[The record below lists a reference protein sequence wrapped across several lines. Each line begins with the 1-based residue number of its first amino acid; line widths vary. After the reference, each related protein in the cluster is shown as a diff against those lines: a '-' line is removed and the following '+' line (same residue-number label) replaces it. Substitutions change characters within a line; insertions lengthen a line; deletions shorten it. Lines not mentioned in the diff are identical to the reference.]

1 MRDFHD
7 PLFSSEIEPPS
18 ERSTGLVLAA
28 VALFI
33 AYVFRANLYA
43 SVAALIAAAALSL
56 ISFFAARLLA
66 PVNLAWFR
74 LSLLISR
81 VVTPAVMFIIFAVAF
96 VPMGY
101 LMRTPARPAPHTSA
115 PGRSLILEF
124 SGSRV
129 LVFHAKAILKRKGG
143 ELGAWIT

>member
-101 LMRTPARPAPHTSA
+101 LMRLRRDPLLTHRRPDVSSYWNFRGPES
-115 PGRSLILEF
+115 S
-124 SGSRV
+124 SSM
-129 LVFHAKAILKRKGG
+129 RKQF
-143 ELGAWIT
+143 